1 MTDTTVPDTMAGF
14 HHITAIASDAQR
26 NLDFYVGLLGQ
37 RLVKQ
42 TVNFD
47 APQVYHFY
55 FADGVGSPGT
65 VLTFFPWANARAG
78 RRGAGE
84 TAAVAYSVA
93 QGALEFWRERFARA
107 GLPLVTDE
115 VRFGEALIAVLDP
128 DGMRVE
134 LVEVESVP
142 EVVAWSEG
150 PIPAGIELRGFHS
163 ATLQVRDAEASAV
176 VLRESLGWS
185 LVGQEGNR
193 TRYAI
198 AGDVP
203 GRIVDLLETP
213 DAAHA
218 VEGAGS
224 VHHIAFRTPDDATE
238 ALWREALLAERFD
251 VTPVRDRA
259 YFHSIYFR
267 EPNGILYEIATDAPG
282 FATDE
287 SVDELGKSLKLPEW
301 LEPRRAEIASRL
313 APITLPKITP

>member
-1 MTDTTVPDTMAGF
+1 MSETLSPAPMAGL

-55 FADGVGSPGT
+55 FADGAGSPGT

-84 TAAVAYSVA
+84 TAAVAYNVV
-93 QGALEFWRERFARA
+93 QGTLSFWRERFERA
-107 GLPLVTDE
+107 GVPLVADE
-115 VRFGEALIAVLDP
+115 SRFGEPLIAVLDP
-128 DGMRVE
+128 DGMRIE
-134 LVEVESVP
+134 LVEALGAPAIAQWEK
-142 EVVAWSEG
+142 G
-150 PIPAGIELRGFHS
+150 PIPGEFALRGFHS

-176 VLRESLGWS
+176 LLRESFGW
-185 LVGQEGNR
+185 VQVEQEGNR
-193 TRYAI
+193 TRYSI
-198 AGDVP
+198 DGDIP
-203 GRIVDLLETP
+203 GRIIDLLETP
-213 DAAHA
+213 DAANS

-238 ALWREALLAERFD
+238 AMWRETLLAERFD
-251 VTPVRDRA
+251 VTPVRDRS

-267 EPNGILYEIATDAPG
+267 EPNGILYEIATDIPG

-287 SVDELGKSLKLPEW
+287 SVDELGTSLMLPEW
-301 LEPRRAEIASRL
+301 FEARRAEIVSRL
-313 APITLPKITP
+313 APITLP

>member
-1 MTDTTVPDTMAGF
+1 MSDLAPPAPMAGF

-65 VLTFFPWANARAG
+65 VLTFFPWASARAG
-78 RRGAGE
+78 RRGVGE
-84 TAAVAYSVA
+84 TAAVAYNVG
-93 QGALEFWRERFARA
+93 QGGLSFWRERFARA
-107 GLPLVTDE
+107 SVSLVADE
-115 VRFGEALIAVLDP
+115 VRFGEPLIAVLDP
-128 DGMRVE
+128 DGLRIE
-134 LVEVESVP
+134 LVEAGDTPQVGQ
-142 EVVAWSEG
+142 WHNG
-150 PIPAGIELRGFHS
+150 PIPAEFELRGFHS

-176 VLRESLGWS
+176 LLRENFGWS
-185 LVGQEGNR
+185 LLGQEGNR
-193 TRYAI
+193 SRYGI
-198 AGDVP
+198 EGDVP

-224 VHHIAFRTPDDATE
+224 VHHIAFRTLDDAAE

-251 VTPVRDRA
+251 VTPVRDRS

-267 EPNGILYEIATDAPG
+267 EPNGVLYEIATDTPG

-287 SVDELGKSLKLPEW
+287 GVDELGTSLKLPAW
-301 LEPRRAEIASRL
+301 LEPRRAEIVAKL
-313 APITLPKITP
+313 APITLP